1 MELKVVKAPGQDPF
15 SAVKM
20 AVIMSLIGNGK
31 MYELL
36 HKQIWRKAKYRI
48 HMYDHPLYRTYNGRP
63 VKFVSRWN
71 IKSPG
76 KSPYIYSGGD
86 HTFGLNQLFVGQS
99 PYEPYKGDPKD
110 GIYHD
115 DCYITP
121 KMMQLDSGEINA
133 WAIGPKYWAGEDDA
147 PRYAHIYRD
156 KDRLGNTLITNVEY
170 VRYTVVVNNITNYKH
185 KVILTTPTGSR
196 TIELGTDPALGGGFT
211 AWELKPLQPARK
223 YTGSIES
230 WQKDQATV
238 IAELV
243 AQNGPIVSLIV
254 APNNHPWGI
263 VNGRVD
269 QLRDGGLIMFR
280 NGVLMEYV
288 PWNIDSCDDFGCVE
302 TPAHYK
308 VLPMIY
314 TDTGDLV
321 MSRAVFVDKWNEYFE
336 LVVHED
342 SEWWESLLAPVVAI
356 VTIVIA
362 AYTGIYLG
370 GWETFAGAATFIGG
384 GLSAVGI
391 LGGSKEL
398 MLAGGILGGIGGLA
412 GALNV
417 GAELGIKAV
426 GEDYLMRQ
434 GIGMSAAEMLAGASV
449 GELFEYF
456 VSGVGLENLLTIGS
470 SVMKVFSGIQGLGV
484 DGEQQTMAE
493 MMEDAGK
500 TVIPADEE
508 EEGLDAVMNLV
519 NI

>member
-36 HKQIWRKAKYRI
+36 HKQIWRKDKSRLGL
-48 HMYDHPLYRTYNGRP
+48 YDHPLYRTHNGRP
-63 VKFVSRWN
+63 VKFVSHWN
-71 IKSPG
+71 IKSP
-76 KSPYIYSGGD
+76 STAPYSY
-86 HTFGLNQLFVGQS
+86 TNNYEFGLNQLFVGQS
-99 PYEPYKGDPKD
+99 PYEPYQGNVKD

-121 KMMQLDSGEINA
+121 KMMQLDSGEIYA
-133 WAIGPKYWAGEDDA
+133 WAIGPKYVWHDEDA

-156 KDRLGNTLITNVEY
+156 KDSLGNTLITNVEY
-170 VRYTVVVNNITNYKH
+170 VRYTAVVNNITNYKH
-185 KVILTTPTGSR
+185 KVVITTPTGSR
-196 TIELGTDPALGGGFT
+196 TIELGTDPAIGGGFT
-211 AWELKPLQPARK
+211 EWELKPLQPVRE
-223 YTGSIES
+223 YTGIIES
-230 WQKDQATV
+230 WQKDHATV

-243 AQNGPIVSLIV
+243 AQNGPIVSQTV
-254 APNNHPWGI
+254 EPNNTWLNPF
-263 VNGRVD
+263 
-269 QLRDGGLIMFR
+269 RDGALIMFR
-280 NGVLMEYV
+280 NGVLVEYV
-288 PWNIDSCDDFGCVE
+288 PWNTDDGVSV
-302 TPAHYK
+302 PAHYK

-321 MSRAVFVDKWNEYFE
+321 MSRAVFVDKWDEYFE

-342 SEWWESLLAPVVAI
+342 SEWWESFVPVIAAI

-362 AYTGIYLG
+362 AYTGLNLG
-370 GWETFAGAATFIGG
+370 GWETFAGSAAFIGG
-384 GLSAVGI
+384 GLSAIGI
-391 LGGSKEL
+391 LSGSKEL
-398 MLAGGILGGIGGLA
+398 TLAGGILAGIGGLT
-412 GALNV
+412 GALNA

-434 GIGMSAAEMLAGASV
+434 GIGMSAADMLAGASV

-456 VSGVGLENLLTIGS
+456 ISGVGLENLVNVGS

-484 DGEQQTMAE
+484 DGEQQTMTE
-493 MMEDAGK
+493 VMEDAGK

-508 EEGLDAVMNLV
+508 EEVLDAVMNLV